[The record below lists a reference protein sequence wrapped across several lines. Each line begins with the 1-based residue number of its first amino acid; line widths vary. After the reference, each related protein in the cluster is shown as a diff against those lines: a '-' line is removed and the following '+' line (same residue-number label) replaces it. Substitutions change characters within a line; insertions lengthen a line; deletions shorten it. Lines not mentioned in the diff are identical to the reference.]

1 LEENIMGFA
10 SRGLGEADKVPA
22 SSRVKPSFEKRLFL
36 RPGDEVDIV
45 LLDDISFNVWEH
57 SRFLKGDK
65 QASKIKVTCPDG
77 SADGD
82 PKGCRICNA
91 MLRHDLIGRQWR
103 GFLTVVDLTKRTWKG
118 KTYVDV
124 KKLLPLDKKTAMILE
139 KKRARSESLVGAQFH
154 LYRTEQTAS
163 SVGDDWE
170 LIDIKEPKKRFK
182 DSPQIAQTI
191 EWEKKKNG
199 TILTRPQALALF
211 CSPYEYDTIL
221 APDQKKVTYFLA
233 YMGIDDG
240 VQETEEESGTTV
252 NYSDPDTSPDAG
264 TDDTPEPTPKK
275 KAAKKKA
282 AKKKGVKKKKGLKK
296 KR

>member
-1 LEENIMGFA
+1 MGFA

-45 LLDDISFNVWEH
+45 LLDDISFNIWEH
-57 SRFLKGDK
+57 GMFLKGDK
-65 QASKIKVTCPDG
+65 QASKIKCTCPDG

-82 PKGCRICNA
+82 PRACRICNA

-103 GFLTVVDLTKRTWKG
+103 GFLTVVDMTKRTWKG
-118 KTYVDV
+118 KTYEHV

-139 KKRARSESLVGAQFH
+139 KKREKRSSLVGAQFH

-170 LIDIKEPKKRFK
+170 LLDIDDPKRRFK
-182 DSPQIAQTI
+182 NSPQIDQTI

-199 TILTRPQALALF
+199 TILTRAQALALF
-211 CSPYEYDTIL
+211 CSPYDYDTVL
-221 APDQKKVTYFLA
+221 APDKKKTAYFLA
-233 YMGIDDG
+233 YMGIEDQTSGD
-240 VQETEEESGTTV
+240 EAEAESGTTV
-252 NYSDPDTSPDAG
+252 NYGDPDTSPDEG
-264 TDDTPEPTPKK
+264 VDDTPAPPPR
-275 KAAKKKA
+275 KKA
-282 AKKKGVKKKKGLKK
+282 AKKKGLKKGLKK
-296 KR
+296 KGK

>member
-1 LEENIMGFA
+1 MGFA

-45 LLDDISFNVWEH
+45 LLDDVSFNVWEH
-57 SRFLKGDK
+57 GMFLKGDK

-82 PKGCRICNA
+82 PKNCRICNA

-103 GFLTVVDLTKRTWKG
+103 GFLTVVDLTKRQWKG

-139 KKRARSESLVGAQFH
+139 KKREKRGSLVGAQFH

-170 LIDIKEPKKRFK
+170 LIDIEEPKKRFK
-182 DSPQIAQTI
+182 NSPQIAQTI
-191 EWEKKKNG
+191 DWEKKKNG
-199 TILTRPQALALF
+199 TILTRAQALALF
-211 CSPYEYDTIL
+211 CSAYDYDTIL
-221 APDQKKVTYFLA
+221 APDKKKVTYFLA
-233 YMGIDDG
+233 YMGIDDAPTD
-240 VQETEEESGTTV
+240 ESEEESGTTV
-252 NYSDPDTSPDAG
+252 NYGNPDTSPDEG
-264 TDDTPEPTPKK
+264 QEEPEEKPTPRK

-296 KR
+296 RR